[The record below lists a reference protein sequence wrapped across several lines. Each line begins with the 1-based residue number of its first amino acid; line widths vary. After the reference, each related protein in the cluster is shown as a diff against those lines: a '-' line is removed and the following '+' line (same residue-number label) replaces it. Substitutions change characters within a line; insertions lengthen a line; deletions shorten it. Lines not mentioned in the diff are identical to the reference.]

1 MKMIRTFVLLLTVT
15 PVLAQASR
23 LILPGEQWV
32 RLFNGKH
39 LTGWVKVGNEKWEV
53 EDGAIHGPRNYQRV
67 RLFKNRG
74 KI

>member
-39 LTGWVKVGNEKWEV
+39 LTGW
-53 EDGAIHGPRNYQRV
+53 DQ
-67 RLFKNRG
+67 
-74 KI
+74 